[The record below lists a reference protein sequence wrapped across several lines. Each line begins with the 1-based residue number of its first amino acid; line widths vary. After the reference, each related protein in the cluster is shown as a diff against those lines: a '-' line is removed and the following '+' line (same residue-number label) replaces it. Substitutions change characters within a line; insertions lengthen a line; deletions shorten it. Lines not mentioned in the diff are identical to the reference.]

1 MNEILNRIGE
11 LGIVPVIKIED
22 VAKAQPL
29 AEAMCA
35 GGLPLAEITFRTAN
49 AEESIRAAVQQ
60 SALQCYVVEGA
71 YPPDLKYLEDHYG
84 LRVNT
89 TDYYVVYDAYAENQL
104 PDVRVTKRVH

>member
-1 MNEILNRIGE
+1 MYKDKTSSKFK
-11 LGIVPVIKIED
+11 IVLWALVII
-22 VAKAQPL
+22 VCVFLVWFFIAKSP
-29 AEAMCA
+29 AMQKNA
-35 GGLPLAEITFRTAN
+35 D